1 MPIPRAKAGLKSIP
15 TGLRT
20 FAVLVLTGIVGA
32 VIGGLG
38 LGLASGEVFHTVR
51 RFLDTYDN
59 QLLS

>member
-15 TGLRT
+15 TRFRT

-38 LGLASGEVFHTVR
+38 LGLASGEGFHTVR
-51 RFLDTYDN
+51 RFLDTR
-59 QLLS
+59 